1 MKTAGILYLVLLFIA
16 TATPVAGLASD
27 EYSFAFNDTGG
38 YSSQLILDIYLDETG
53 KALVIGY
60 INEPQSLPF
69 LETADYIYE
78 NATQQLYAL
87 THALTEKSGD
97 RWTLT
102 FTTTGNYS
110 TYQVVF
116 YLPPKI
122 SLGRISCPDQL
133 EYLVSTANESL
144 MVEFHGYEVREGPEV
159 RIAYQQPLATPT
171 EESGAIVFDP
181 GYVILIVLLAI
192 VSIMLSVGIFMVR
205 LGSEPGQVKE
215 PQRAPKKEIERTQG
229 MAHIMETLTDR
240 ENAIVNALLKHNG
253 VTTQADL
260 RNDTAIS
267 KSSLASVLRALERQ
281 RIVKKAWR
289 RTNVI
294 ELTEWFL
301 SQNGGEKT

>member
-1 MKTAGILYLVLLFIA
+1 MKTAGILYLVLLCIA
-16 TATPVAGLASD
+16 TATPAAGLASD

-87 THALTEKSGD
+87 THVLTEKSGD
-97 RWTLT
+97 RWALT

-116 YLPPKI
+116 YLPPQV
-122 SLGRISCPDQL
+122 SLGRISCPDQI

-144 MVEFHGYEVREGPEV
+144 ILDFHGYEVQNPSV
-159 RIAYQQPLATPT
+159 RIAYQQPLTTPT
-171 EESGAIVFDP
+171 EESGAITFDP

-192 VSIMLSVGIFMVR
+192 VSIMLSVGIMMVR
-205 LGSEPGQVKE
+205 LGSEPGQVKA
-215 PQRAPKKEIERTQG
+215 PQRVPKKEIERTPG
-229 MAHIMETLTDR
+229 MVRIMETLTER
-240 ENAIVNALLKHNG
+240 ENAIVNTLLKYNG
-253 VTTQADL
+253 ETTQADL

-267 KSSLASVLRALERQ
+267 KLSLASVLRALERQ
-281 RIVKKAWR
+281 QIVKKAGR

-301 SQNGGEKT
+301 SQNGDGKT

>member
-16 TATPVAGLASD
+16 AATPIVGLASD
-27 EYSFAFNDTGG
+27 GYSFALNDTGG
-38 YSSQLILDIYLDETG
+38 YSSQLILDIYVDETG

-60 INEPQSLPF
+60 INEPESLTF

-78 NATQQLYAL
+78 NETQQLYAV

-102 FTTTGNYS
+102 FSTTANYS

-122 SLGRISCPDQL
+122 SLGRISASDQL

-144 MVEFHGYEVREGPEV
+144 VVEFHGYEVQGPNL
-159 RIAYQQPLATPT
+159 RIAYQQPLTTPT
-171 EESGAIVFDP
+171 GESDSMAFDP

-192 VSIMLSVGIFMVR
+192 ISIMLSVGFLMVR
-205 LGSEPGQVKE
+205 LGSEPSKAEE
-215 PQRAPKKEIERTQG
+215 PRVERKAIERTPG
-229 MAHIMETLTDR
+229 MARIMETLTDR
-240 ENAIVNALLKHNG
+240 ERAIVNALLKHNG
-253 VTTQADL
+253 EMTQADL
-260 RNDTAIS
+260 RYDTEIP
-267 KSSLASVLRALERQ
+267 KSSLTGILRTLER
-281 RIVKKAWR
+281 RKIVKKKAWG

-301 SQNGGEKT
+301 SQNGGERT